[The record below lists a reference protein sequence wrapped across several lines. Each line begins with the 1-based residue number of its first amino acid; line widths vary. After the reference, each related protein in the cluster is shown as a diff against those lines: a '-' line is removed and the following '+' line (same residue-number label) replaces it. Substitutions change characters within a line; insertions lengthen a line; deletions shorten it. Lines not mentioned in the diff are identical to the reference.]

1 MILLRPSSIV
11 ARQALASTLVM
22 LVAIAALGIV
32 ATGVVERQLRS
43 NLLATIDTDLTG
55 LTDGMVTGGGAE
67 VMRRIADRTAF
78 AAGPA
83 EAFYWFGDDHGQR
96 IAGNLVQR
104 PPLDAARSEAADG
117 QIGARPVLLRAT
129 RFRGGFTL
137 VVGRSLAP
145 VQVVTRRLSHMFLI
159 AALPSALI
167 SLLVGALVAR
177 RFGVRVATLNRTFAR
192 FEAGER
198 SARTD
203 FTSDRDELGAL
214 AAHVD
219 DHLAHTERLLTAQ
232 REISDNIAHE
242 LRTPLTHLDAR
253 LLRAIAAGGS
263 VAVMQELHD
272 ARDDIRSIV
281 SLFDALLD
289 LALAESR
296 DGIALERTTFD
307 LSERIGDLAELYSA
321 SAEEAG
327 LDFSVMIAPA
337 VTMEGEPMAITRAV
351 ANLLDNAFK
360 FAPAGAHVRL
370 TVAPGPRIVVEDNGP
385 GIAAA
390 DRATIFQ
397 RFRRS
402 HAPVKGR
409 GHGLGLALVRV
420 LVARH
425 GLTARYEDA
434 LPGARFILAPGDE
447 G

>member
-1 MILLRPSSIV
+1 MTVLRPSSIV

-22 LVAIAALGIV
+22 LVAIAGLDV
-32 ATGVVERQLRS
+32 AATRVVERQLHT

-55 LTDGMVTGGGAE
+55 LTDGMVTGGSAE
-67 VMRRIADRTAF
+67 VSRRIADRTAF
-78 AAGPA
+78 AVGPVDS
-83 EAFYWFGDDHGQR
+83 FYWFGDEHGRR
-96 IAGNLVQR
+96 IAGNLEQL
-104 PPLDAARSEAADG
+104 PPLDAARSEVADSATASG
-117 QIGARPVLLRAT
+117 PALLRAT

-137 VVGRSLAP
+137 VVGRSLEPA
-145 VQVVTRRLSHMFLI
+145 QAVTRRMSRMFLI
-159 AALPSALI
+159 AALPAALI

-177 RFGVRVATLNRTFAR
+177 RFGVRVAILNRTFAR

-198 SARTD
+198 SARTA
-203 FTSDRDELGAL
+203 FTDRDELGAL

-263 VAVMQELHD
+263 PAILQELHD

-296 DGIALERTTFD
+296 DGIGGERMTFD
-307 LSERIGDLAELYSA
+307 LSERLEDLAELYGA

-327 LDFSVMIAPA
+327 LEFSVLIAPA

-370 TVAPGPRIVVEDNGP
+370 MVDPGPRIVVEDDGP

-397 RFRRS
+397 RFRRA

-420 LVARH
+420 LAARH
-425 GLTARYEDA
+425 GLTARFEDA